1 MDHDQNFKNLIL
13 DYRKDAL
20 TFFAADEAEA
30 IDETVTIRPVREQQL
45 KQRLGDRF
53 RELDVPLMATWPDG
67 RREALLFAIE
77 EETQPSRFSIHRLA
91 HYCLDVAELEQV
103 DRVVPVVI
111 FLRAGRDIPETL
123 TLGSESRTYLNFR
136 YILCELARLRAED
149 YFDSSNPVARINLPN
164 MQWTQEQKVEMYA
177 HAIRGL
183 LELDS
188 DPNRRAKYIDFIDS
202 YAELTDNERIEYEQR
217 FSEES
222 ETMTGI
228 VSRAREEGIEQG
240 LEQGIQQG
248 ISQGE
253 AKGERAILERLLKH
267 RFGELDASTRERLNR
282 ASTQEL
288 EQWADNVIEAESLE
302 DVFILH

>member
-13 DYRKDAL
+13 DYRQDAL

-30 IDETVTIRPVREQQL
+30 IDETVTVRPVREQQL

-103 DRVVPVVI
+103 DRIVPVVI
-111 FLRAGRDIPETL
+111 FLRAGRDMPRTL
-123 TLGSESRTYLNFR
+123 TLGSEYRTYLNFR
-136 YILCELARLRAED
+136 YIPCELARLRAED
-149 YFDSSNPVARINLPN
+149 YFDSTNPVARINLPN
-164 MQWTQEQKVEMYA
+164 MQWPQEQKIEMYA

-202 YAELTDNERIEYEQR
+202 YTELTDNERIEYDQR
-217 FSEES
+217 FPQES
-222 ETMTGI
+222 NVMTGI
-228 VSRAREEGIEQG
+228 VGRARDEGIQKG
-240 LEQGIQQG
+240 L
-248 ISQGE
+248 SQGQTE
-253 AKGERAILERLLKH
+253 GERALLTRLLKR
-267 RFGELDASTRERLNR
+267 RFGELDPETQQRLDEASTD
-282 ASTQEL
+282 EL
-288 EQWADNVIEAESLE
+288 ERWGENVLEAQTLE
-302 DVFILH
+302 EVFTRH